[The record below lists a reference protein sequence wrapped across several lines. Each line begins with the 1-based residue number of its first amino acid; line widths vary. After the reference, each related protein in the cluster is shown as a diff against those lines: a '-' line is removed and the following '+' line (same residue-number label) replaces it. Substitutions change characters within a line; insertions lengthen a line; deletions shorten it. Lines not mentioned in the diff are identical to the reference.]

1 MNITDHRTVQA
12 LDVRRYM
19 ENDGEIARYE
29 NHFEKGMTDVTATY
43 TLRSDGRI
51 RVENE
56 GFKDGIHKKAVGRAK
71 QPEPENSPGKLK
83 AAFFLWFYSD
93 YYIFELDEHYQ
104 YVVVKTVLTSISG
117 FLSRE
122 ILAGSGYGR
131 FARQDTE
138 TRI

>member
-1 MNITDHRTVQA
+1 MSAGIWEGG
-12 LDVRRYM
+12 Y
-19 ENDGEIARYE
+19 EIARYE

-83 AAFFLWFYSD
+83 VAFFFM
-93 YYIFELDEHYQ
+93 
-104 YVVVKTVLTSISG
+104 VLFRLLYLRTRRT
-117 FLSRE
+117 LSVCC
-122 ILAGSGYGR
+122 GR
-131 FARQDTE
+131 KQF
-138 TRI
+138 